1 MYLLNNK
8 ENTMAD
14 EERTEIEQPKE
25 EMPAEPEVNKEDYQ
39 AIMARLDEMAK
50 DIAEIKAR
58 EDKKEEKDEDEEAWE
73 Y

>member
-1 MYLLNNK
+1 
-8 ENTMAD
+8 MAD